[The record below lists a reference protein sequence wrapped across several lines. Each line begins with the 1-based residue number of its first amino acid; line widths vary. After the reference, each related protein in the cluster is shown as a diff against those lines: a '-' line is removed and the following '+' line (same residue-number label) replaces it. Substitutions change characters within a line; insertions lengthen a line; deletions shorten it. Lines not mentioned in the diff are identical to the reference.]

1 MGTTQSLWSID
12 PGTWVEAAPF
22 RAHLR
27 HLMDATGQP
36 WQVVAEVARIS
47 LPDAHRLLHGRRGR
61 PVRRISPQTAS
72 RLFWVDRRQLLEPGA
87 LTTTGSVQ
95 SRPGCESS
103 VQDAVHTAA

>member
-1 MGTTQSLWSID
+1 MGTTESLWSID

-22 RAHLR
+22 RAHLH
-27 HLMDATGQP
+27 HLMDTTGQT

-72 RLFWVDRRQLLEPGA
+72 RLFWVDRRQLVQPVGMSN
-87 LTTTGSVQ
+87 GSDRAG
-95 SRPGCESS
+95 SGPESDGS
-103 VQDAVHTAA
+103 GVVHPAA